1 MSSKFECTLTL
12 NEVYWKSNKATAIK
26 KSPPSAFGAL
36 GAYYTVIEN
45 FSPCGYQSWQQAHFV
60 KYPYLLVLIF

>member
-26 KSPPSAFGAL
+26 KSPPLGFRRARSVLHCNRKFLAL
-36 GAYYTVIEN
+36 RISKLAAGTL
-45 FSPCGYQSWQQAHFV
+45 C
-60 KYPYLLVLIF
+60 